1 MGRNKQRS
9 LHASEIALAS
19 KCMSIFY
26 VATFR
31 PYDSDRPPVFGPD
44 PNSNP
49 RLALAVTRAK
59 KDGFPKASI
68 ETAIARG
75 QGVSTSGAKLE
86 SVTVEAMV
94 PPSVAIVVDSQ
105 TDSKLR
111 TLNEIRLIIKEH
123 GGQVTP
129 TGYLFDRKGE
139 IVFKQK
145 EGVGVDEILETA
157 VEEGALDIEEGLKGR
172 LIVYSEPSATKH
184 VSDVLMSRFGL
195 EVESSEIIWDPN
207 TQADI
212 DSDAS
217 VANLVVMIDKL
228 KDNSAVQG
236 VYINAARGA
245 AKEEVWDE
253 LESRVFA

>member
-1 MGRNKQRS
+1 M
-9 LHASEIALAS
+9 
-19 KCMSIFY
+19 Y
-26 VATFR
+26 
-31 PYDSDRPPVFGPD
+31 PYYLQKLICKLYGANRLQVFGTD
-44 PNSNP
+44 PNMNP
-49 RLALAVTRAK
+49 RLALAITRAK

-68 ETAIARG
+68 EAAIARG
-75 QGVSTSGAKLE
+75 QGFSTSGAKLE

-123 GGQVTP
+123 GGQVAP

-139 IVFKQK
+139 IVFKPK
-145 EGVGVDEILETA
+145 EGVGMYEIMEMA
-157 VEEGALDIEEGLKGR
+157 VEAGALDIEEGLEGR
-172 LIVYSEPSATKH
+172 LIVYSVASATKH
-184 VSDVLMSRFGL
+184 VSDVLMNQFGL

-207 TQADI
+207 TQADL
-212 DSDAS
+212 DSDDSAT
-217 VANLVVMIDKL
+217 NLISMIDKL

-236 VYINAARGA
+236 VYINAARGTT
-245 AKEEVWDE
+245 KEEIWDE

>member
-9 LHASEIALAS
+9 LHAHEIALAS
-19 KCMSIFY
+19 KCMPGIYRALCQS
-26 VATFR
+26 
-31 PYDSDRPPVFGPD
+31 YDPNRAPVFGPD
-44 PNSNP
+44 PISNP
-49 RLALAVTRAK
+49 RLALAVARAK

-75 QGVSTSGAKLE
+75 QGVSASGAKLE

-94 PPSVAIVVDSQ
+94 PPSVAVVVDSQ

-123 GGQVTP
+123 GGQVAP

-139 IVFKQK
+139 TVFRPK

-157 VEEGALDIEEGLKGR
+157 VEAGALDIEEGPEGR

-184 VSDVLMSRFGL
+184 MSDTLMSQFGL
-195 EVESSEIIWDPN
+195 EVESSEIIWDSN
-207 TQADI
+207 TEAAL

-217 VANLVVMIDKL
+217 ATNLVAMVDKL

-245 AKEEVWDE
+245 TKEEVWDE
-253 LESRVFA
+253 LQSRVFA